1 MLDFLWML
9 GPDIAATMIATMV
22 VGVVQQQR
30 FYECGVVLNPTK
42 TIHDYDVLC
51 TYHAGVIHNLHD
63 MIKDVCQWYE

>member
-9 GPDIAATMIATMV
+9 DPDIAATMIAAMV

-42 TIHDYDVLC
+42 TIHDYVVLC
-51 TYHAGVIHNLHD
+51 MYLSCRCNT
-63 MIKDVCQWYE
+63 